1 MSTNHR
7 LLSLVAL
14 LVLPGCAT
22 IVSKKDYPVMINN
35 HPAPTCYSIYDNKQQ
50 LVATGV
56 TPDQVTLPAKSA
68 PFIPAKY
75 KIAFAGEGGRGQ
87 VKQVNAS
94 LDPWIAG
101 NIFLGGFIGLG
112 VDGFTGAMY
121 KLPKSIDASV
131 PEGLAVT
138 NSNLGRALA
147 DKQVGLRSTSNKL
160 DGKAAPTVRTASAR

>member
-1 MSTNHR
+1 MSMNHCSF
-7 LLSLVAL
+7 SLVAL
-14 LVLPGCAT
+14 LGLSGCAT

-35 HPAPTCYSIYDNKQQ
+35 HPAPTCYSIYDNKQR

-75 KIAFAGEGGRGQ
+75 QVAFAGEGGRGQ
-87 VKQVNAS
+87 VKQVRAD

-101 NIFLGGFIGLG
+101 NIFLGGVIGLG

-131 PEGLAVT
+131 PEDLAVT

-147 DKQVGLRSTSNKL
+147 DKQVGLKSTSNKL
-160 DGKAAPTVRTASAR
+160 EGTTGPTVRTASAR